1 MLAVLLRSYCIS
13 IIRLFFNVAV
23 VTIVNNRWLTHRR
36 SNSLQSYEDKPK
48 ILSSKEKVTF

>member
-1 MLAVLLRSYCIS
+1 VLLRSYCIS